1 MTTHLK
7 TRALALLLL
16 LVIFLNTAVGCLHSG
31 NPSVTEGET
40 TTEGLES
47 TGVPTTDGES
57 DESTEPPSADT
68 DPTDETTAG
77 EPDFTDPEA
86 YFVAHPELTV
96 TYTKEKEAALFA
108 ALDRLTASVS
118 DESMSVEEF
127 VAFANRTEED
137 IYALRTE
144 YQLSYVESYLYK
156 TSAAKRDT
164 YLWLSEICNSA
175 VQKFIA
181 LYAPIDASKYGETYY
196 KEWDPKEK
204 EQAIADS
211 EVYDEE
217 CAALRTKI
225 DALKQEQRD
234 LTESEYDARSEEIYT
249 ELIKTGTALGK
260 KLGFNGY
267 MDYAYSDIY
276 TRDYTPEEVR
286 KVATTVG
293 GESGL
298 SPVINAAL
306 DRLYNTEIRANEL
319 TALQSLLYGSF
330 EDKNVR
336 FILDLFYSK
345 MGGDIYEAY
354 REFFKNGY
362 YYLGYESGKSED
374 GAFTFYLDTLEV
386 PAIYFGPGYQ
396 DAFTFVH
403 EFGHYYNYVKNG
415 GKDALSYDLAETQSQ
430 GDEWLFLAFLK
441 EHYYGTNIPVY
452 MESYYLVNT
461 LLTVFISFSVN
472 EFEMLAYDAV
482 TGGNDAPKYDELY
495 KDAVNTVYSYDILL
509 GHLGYPPENYWRLV
523 VIENPGYYV
532 SYAISQIPAME
543 LYTVACT
550 DFAKAVTMYEAIQT
564 TGDFVAVVTAAGL
577 HSPLENEVYA
587 ILAKAF
593 E

>member
-1 MTTHLK
+1 MTANLK
-7 TRALALLLL
+7 TRALAVLLL
-16 LVIFLNTAVGCLHSG
+16 LVIFLNTAVGCFNSG

-40 TTEGLES
+40 TTESPES
-47 TGVPTTDGES
+47 TDVPTTDGES
-57 DESTEPPSADT
+57 DESTEPPVSDT

-96 TYTKEKEAALFA
+96 TYTKEQETALFA
-108 ALDRLTASVS
+108 ALDRLTAIVS
-118 DESMSVEEF
+118 DESLSVEDFLALAEQ
-127 VAFANRTEED
+127 TEKD
-137 IYALRTE
+137 IYTLRTE
-144 YQLSYVESYLYK
+144 YQLSYVESHLYK
-156 TSAAKRDT
+156 TSDEKRDT

-175 VQKFIA
+175 IQKFVA
-181 LYAPIDASKYGETYY
+181 LYAPIDDSKYGEAFY

-204 EQAIADS
+204 EEAIADS

-234 LTESEYDARSEEIYT
+234 LSESEYTVRSEEIYT
-249 ELIKTGTALGK
+249 ELIKTATALGK

-286 KVATTVG
+286 EVAKTVA

-298 SPVINAAL
+298 SPVMNTAL
-306 DRLYNTEIRANEL
+306 DRLYNTEIRSNEL
-319 TALQSLLYGSF
+319 TTLQSLLYGSF
-330 EDKNVR
+330 EDRSVR
-336 FILDLFYSK
+336 LILNLFYSK

-354 REFFKNGY
+354 TEFFRNGY
-362 YYLGYESGKSED
+362 YYMGYESEKSED
-374 GAFTFYLDTLEV
+374 GAFTFYLDSMNV
-386 PAIYFGPGYQ
+386 PGIYFGPGYQ

-403 EFGHYYNYVKNG
+403 EFGHYYYYIKNG
-415 GKDALSYDLAETQSQ
+415 GEESLSYDLAETQSQ

-452 MESYYLVNT
+452 MESYYVVNT
-461 LLTVFISFSVN
+461 LLTVFVAFSVN

-495 KDAVNTVYSYDILL
+495 KNAVDTVYSYADLY
-509 GHLGYPPENYWRLV
+509 GHLGYPPENYWRYV
-523 VIENPGYYV
+523 AIENPGYYV

-550 DFAKAVTMYEAIQT
+550 DFAKAVGMYEEIQI

-577 HSPLENEVYA
+577 HSPLESDVYA

-593 E
+593 Q